1 MGRLD
6 GKIALITGTGG
17 EQGRAAA
24 LLFAREGAK
33 VVGSDVNEATAA
45 ETVNRV
51 RNAGGEMVSMA
62 PVDLSLAANAS
73 QWVADGVAAFGGIDV
88 LSITTLPLHASER
101 FDSMPIEDWHFTIRN
116 ELDIVYLVTRAAW
129 PHLIA
134 RGGGSVISTSSIA
147 AVRGCIAPQSAH
159 GAAKAAVASLMS
171 SLVLEGAPH
180 NIRANTIS
188 PGPIAHPL
196 TQSVLRDPNH
206 PMTKLVAK
214 IPLGRVGR
222 PEEVAFLALF
232 LASDESSFITGA
244 NIVIDGGLTTWV

>member
-88 LSITTLPLHASER
+88 LYNNASAPR
-101 FDSMPIEDWHFTIRN
+101 FGTIDSMPIEDWHFTIRN